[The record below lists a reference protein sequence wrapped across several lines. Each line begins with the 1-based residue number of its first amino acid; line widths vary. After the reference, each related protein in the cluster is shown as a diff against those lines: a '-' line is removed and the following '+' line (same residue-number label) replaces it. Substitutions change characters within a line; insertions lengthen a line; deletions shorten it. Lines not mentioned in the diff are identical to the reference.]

1 VRVRVGRVRV
11 RASHGEH
18 APLQLVAARVV
29 AQLLLQPR
37 LDRVGVRGRAR
48 VRLRVRLRVRVSFRV
63 RLRVRV
69 RLVPAG

>member
-1 VRVRVGRVRV
+1 MSVRVGRVRV

-48 VRLRVRLRVRVSFRV
+48 VRLRVRLRVRGSVWGR
-63 RLRVRV
+63 
-69 RLVPAG
+69 G

>member
-1 VRVRVGRVRV
+1 MRVRVGRVRV

-37 LDRVGVRGRAR
+37 LGRGRGR
-48 VRLRVRLRVRVSFRV
+48 VRARFRVSFCCSRAWV
-63 RLRVRV
+63 
-69 RLVPAG
+69 G